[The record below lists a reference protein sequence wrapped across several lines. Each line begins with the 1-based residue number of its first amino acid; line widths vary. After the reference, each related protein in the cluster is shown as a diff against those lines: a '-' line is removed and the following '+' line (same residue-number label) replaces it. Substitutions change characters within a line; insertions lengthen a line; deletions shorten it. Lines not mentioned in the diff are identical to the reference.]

1 MAAAGQ
7 PGQQAEDREDGGG
20 HGCAV
25 AALPERA
32 QASRRVALRADAGYF
47 AGALARAACSPTFS
61 PAAGPARPGL
71 TPNLPGTRSG
81 HG

>member
-25 AALPERA
+25 AALPEAGTGFAPGGATCRRWLLRWRTGPCRLLPDPVPPA
-32 QASRRVALRADAGYF
+32 PRRSRQLRA
-47 AGALARAACSPTFS
+47 LPV
-61 PAAGPARPGL
+61 PA
-71 TPNLPGTRSG
+71 
-81 HG
+81 